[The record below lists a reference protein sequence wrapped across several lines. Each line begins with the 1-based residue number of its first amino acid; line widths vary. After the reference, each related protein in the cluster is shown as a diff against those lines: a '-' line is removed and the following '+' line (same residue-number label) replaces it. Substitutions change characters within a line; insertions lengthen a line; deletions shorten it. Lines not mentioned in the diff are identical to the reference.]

1 MKSINKKSSKS
12 LNNREISKKTINKRT
27 NTLEDQEFE
36 NYLQKIEDPDYDG
49 QDVSWHLSENATP
62 VEKAKYELCEKIL
75 GYQQHNNLTDEE
87 IANKIKITTG
97 ETKDILYC
105 HIDYFTLDRLITYT
119 SRLFSTSEVKITV
132 EPKKVSKNIHARV

>member
-49 QDVSWHLSENATP
+49 QDVS
-62 VEKAKYELCEKIL
+62 
-75 GYQQHNNLTDEE
+75 
-87 IANKIKITTG
+87 
-97 ETKDILYC
+97 
-105 HIDYFTLDRLITYT
+105 
-119 SRLFSTSEVKITV
+119 
-132 EPKKVSKNIHARV
+132 